1 MSAALLVVLA
11 VTAGANVPAAGPT
24 GDDGNLA
31 LREDRVVARR
41 LLERLESRQAAA
53 TDIVAR
59 FVQSYRSG
67 LMGREVVESGR
78 VTIKRPGRMRWE
90 YQKPE
95 KKLFVS
101 DGHTFYF
108 YVPEDKQVIV
118 QEQDEKRSLAGR
130 LLTGE
135 GGLLGEFD
143 ATLDE
148 PLEEGVYRVRLVPRH
163 EDADLERAFVDVEP
177 TGRLRGVEIEDVQ
190 GNRTHFQFE
199 DIRENTGASDR
210 LFHFEVP
217 PGVEVIQ
224 G

>member
-11 VTAGANVPAAGPT
+11 VAAGANVPAAGST
-24 GDDGNLA
+24 DDG
-31 LREDRVVARR
+31 VVARR

-118 QEQDEKRSLAGR
+118 QEQDNKRSLAGR
-130 LLTGE
+130 LLTGA
-135 GGLLGEFD
+135 GGLLDEFE

-190 GNRTHFQFE
+190 GNTTHFQFE
-199 DIRENTGASDR
+199 DIREDTGASDR